1 MTVFKL
7 PEDKSPTNFE
17 EFKVFASSETWFYL
31 VSNNVLYK
39 AEISA
44 QNLLSLEFVS
54 DFSWVVE
61 EIPEAQIEDIKLI

>member
-7 PEDKSPTNFE
+7 PEDKSPTNFDE
-17 EFKVFASSETWFYL
+17 LKVFASSETWFYL
-31 VSNNVLYK
+31 ISNNFLYK

-54 DFSWVVE
+54 DFSWVAE